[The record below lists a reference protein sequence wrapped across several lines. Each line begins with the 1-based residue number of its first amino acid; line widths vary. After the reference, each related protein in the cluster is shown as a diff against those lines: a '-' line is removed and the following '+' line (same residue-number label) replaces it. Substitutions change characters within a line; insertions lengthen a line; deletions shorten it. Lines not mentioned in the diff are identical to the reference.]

1 MKEDLARTLGWV
13 LAASAWMCGP
23 VFAETWTLRDGQ
35 TGEVF
40 GPISPSNGAEVA
52 VGGRTLTL
60 QVSQTKRDK
69 TVDRLKRIVIP
80 AAEFRQAPVTDV
92 LNFLVE
98 ASLAADPEKEGA
110 NVVFKERRLEDGVVP
125 RPPSSGERLENG
137 PAPIDDEWGFMGEP
151 FSPPAPA
158 DSRGTVT
165 LNLRRVSLYDALETI
180 AEVAGVNWRISE
192 GGVVIVE
199 PAKP

>member
-1 MKEDLARTLGWV
+1 MRTLRFLWV
-13 LAASAWMCGP
+13 VSIWICAAA
-23 VFAETWTLRDGQ
+23 VAETWTLRDGQ

-40 GPISPSNGAEVA
+40 GPVSPSNGAEVA

-60 QVSQTKRDK
+60 HVSQTKRDE
-69 TVDRLKRIVIP
+69 TVARLKRIIIP
-80 AAEFRQAPVTDV
+80 AAEFREANAADV
-92 LNFLVE
+92 VRFLVE
-98 ASLAADPEKEGA
+98 ASIAADPEKEGA
-110 NVVFKERRLEDGVVP
+110 NVVFKERRLEDGVDP
-125 RPPSSGERLENG
+125 RKPALGERLEG
-137 PAPIDDEWGFMGEP
+137 RSEPVDEWGFIEDP
-151 FSPPAPA
+151 FSPSPPV
-158 DSRGTVT
+158 DSGGTVT